1 LLFFQAMALYTH
13 LFFDLDGTLWD
24 IERNTRITL
33 EQIVHHINHEP
44 LTALSDRFI
53 ERYHVNND
61 RLWELYRNQGIEKDK
76 LRWYRFYL
84 TLKDLGID
92 SMAMARELDRAYIEK
107 SPLQTSLIAHSREVL
122 EYLTGKDYHMY
133 IVTNGFNEVQFR
145 KIRESGLEEFFR
157 GMITSEMAG
166 FLKPHPRFFEY
177 TLSQTGAGRER
188 SLVIGDSLEA
198 DIQGAMDAGLH
209 AVYFNR
215 SQNGKVPE
223 GIRVIHT
230 LTELKEFL

>member
-1 LLFFQAMALYTH
+1 MLFFQAMAPYTH

-44 LTALSDRFI
+44 LTSLSDRFI

-61 RLWELYRNQGIEKDK
+61 RLWELYRNQGIDKDK

-84 TLKDLGID
+84 TLKDLDID

-107 SPLQTSLIAHSREVL
+107 SPLQTNLIAHSRDVL
-122 EYLTGKDYHMY
+122 EYLTGKDYQMY

-166 FLKPHPRFFEY
+166 VLKPHRRFFEY
-177 TLSQTGAGRER
+177 TLSHTGAGRER

-209 AVYFNR
+209 AIYFNR
-215 SQNGKVPE
+215 SRNGEVPE